1 MDQFFLAEEDK
12 EQQQP
17 NNIRTTTNKS
27 QKDVGLNEKARYN
40 IIVLLKISYK
50 DLSIEFGMGY
60 AFSLCFSHPHLGVY
74 VKSGVKHIPPTPI
87 FLLAWVVSVPSLLS
101 LFPPSGLH

>member
-27 QKDVGLNEKARYN
+27 QKDVELNEKARYH
-40 IIVLLKISYK
+40 VS
-50 DLSIEFGMGY
+50 
-60 AFSLCFSHPHLGVY
+60 
-74 VKSGVKHIPPTPI
+74 
-87 FLLAWVVSVPSLLS
+87 LLAKI
-101 LFPPSGLH
+101 